1 MALRSL
7 WRYDRDYDDEDDDN
21 DDDNYDVIWCDAH
34 VQFHCSLPPS

>member
-7 WRYDRDYDDEDDDN
+7 WRYDCDYDDEDDDD
-21 DDDNYDVIWCDAH
+21 DDDNDDVWCDVH